1 MTINAQSLKNKMNE
15 FRVLVEKNKPQI
27 ISITESWG
35 EEWISDGIFAL
46 KGYTMY
52 RDDRSRMRGGGAL
65 LYISDNIE
73 QRVCRPLNSDN
84 FESSTWCW
92 IIEKNGK
99 KILVGSV
106 YRSTS
111 STAENNK
118 CSIDKI
124 QKANEYTNGEKI

>member
-52 RDDRSRMRGGGAL
+52 RDDRSRMRVGE
-65 LYISDNIE
+65 LYFT
-73 QRVCRPLNSDN
+73 LA
-84 FESSTWCW
+84 T
-92 IIEKNGK
+92 
-99 KILVGSV
+99 ILSKGYVV
-106 YRSTS
+106 L
-111 STAENNK
+111 
-118 CSIDKI
+118 
-124 QKANEYTNGEKI
+124 